1 MNAWWEALG
10 ILQKILYCI
19 AIPATLVLIL
29 QTVLVIMGFGDG
41 ASGADF
47 NPSDTSG
54 LDLDTDVS
62 GGELM
67 DADFGDVV
75 SGDFGSLK
83 LFTVQGAVA
92 FLATF
97 SWVSIVC
104 VKAELNEAVA
114 LSIGFV
120 CGAAMM
126 YLGAKLLQWMAKLA
140 ENGTFKLKS
149 VIGETA
155 QVYLTILPSGES
167 GGKVTLS
174 STSRFAEVDAITEGA
189 QAIPSGS
196 RVRIVDVRGDV
207 VVVEKELQ
215 TA

>member
-1 MNAWWEALG
+1 MNAWWETLS

-19 AIPATLVLIL
+19 AVPSTLVLIL

-54 LDLDTDVS
+54 LDLDGDMSAGDLVD
-62 GGELM
+62 G
-67 DADFGDVV
+67 DAVDAI

-104 VKAELNEAVA
+104 VKADMNEVLAIA
-114 LSIGFV
+114 IGIV
-120 CGAAMM
+120 CGAVMM
-126 YLGAKLLQWMAKLA
+126 YFVAKLLQWMGKLA
-140 ENGTFKLKS
+140 ENGTFKLNS

-155 QVYLTILPSGES
+155 QVYLTILPNGEN
-167 GGKVTLS
+167 GGKVTLN
-174 STSRFAEVDAITEGA
+174 STSRFAEVDAITEGPH
-189 QAIPSGS
+189 AIPSGS

-207 VVVEKELQ
+207 VVVEKDL
-215 TA
+215 